1 MDGVEGEAFGRYRLL
16 EVLRSG
22 GTGTVYKA
30 HDTMMS
36 RDVAIKVLSP
46 EMAADPGR
54 RERFQR
60 EVSIAA
66 RLNDPN
72 IMPVYEAGEID
83 GRPYLVM
90 PAVADGITVQDL
102 LSRDGPLH
110 PMVAAR
116 VIVQVASALEAAHV
130 AGVVHG
136 DVKAASLVVGGA
148 FVYLTDFGATP
159 TGGDTVGAR
168 TDIYDLTAVLYECLT
183 GRPAVAAEPSVA
195 GNLAPPKPTD
205 VDPAIP
211 AAFDEV
217 IARGMAE
224 DPDDRY
230 QTARELSVAAHNAL
244 TAPTAAAAAS
254 GPAPPIEVEF
264 GRYRLFD
271 KLGQGNMGA
280 VYRAHDTVLGRDV
293 AVKLLQPEL
302 AAEPGFRERFR
313 REAYA
318 AGRLASPNIIPI
330 YETGEI
336 DGRMYLVMPIV
347 DGVDLKEMLKRD
359 GALSP
364 QKAVR
369 VVEQAAA
376 ALDAAHKAGL
386 VHRDVKPS
394 NLLMVGEDFVYLID
408 FGLVHEADAG
418 RLTLTNVAPGSPAY
432 MAPERFGAGT
442 DGTVVDARADVY
454 SLACVLYECLTGRL
468 PFSGGGVEGLA
479 AAHRTGEPPRPSSI
493 DPAIPAGFDRV
504 IARGMAKEPEARYQS
519 ARELAVAARAALTD
533 VSTHA
538 APPAPVTEAALS
550 GEDSTP
556 EIPPPPRAPLKRL
569 GGGKVLTLAAVVVV
583 VAIVGGVAL
592 LRATRQSPFHSA
604 KPKGQVVLPFTGLH
618 NPERVVVDAKG
629 DVYVTDTGNN
639 RVLKLAAGSTTQTL
653 VPIAGLDRPLDI
665 AVDDAGDLMVTEP
678 AQHRVL
684 EVTAGSTNP
693 TVLPFTDLGD
703 PTGVT
708 VGCPR
713 PRRRARRR
721 RHRLRAQPGGG
732 AARAFDRA
740 EGAAVQRPGVSL
752 GRDGGSRRRPLR
764 HRPEQRTGAETAA
777 DGDGS
782 DRAALYGRTS
792 GQRGRRHQR
801 KRVCDRRLLQSR
813 HRVSRG
819 LQHVENTAVQRNQQS
834 SGHQRRHRREC
845 LHRRH
850 GQQPRAEAPARLT
863 FDPLGEL
870 SARRSARASPLG
882 SPW

>member
-1 MDGVEGEAFGRYRLL
+1 MDEVEGEAFGRYRLL

-36 RDVAIKVLSP
+36 REVAIKVLSP
-46 EMAADPGR
+46 ESAADPGH

-90 PAVADGITVQDL
+90 PAVVDGITVQDL
-102 LSRDGPLH
+102 LRRDGPLH
-110 PMVAAR
+110 PMVAVR

-136 DVKAASLVVGGA
+136 DVKAENLVVGGA
-148 FVYLTDFGATP
+148 FVYLIDFGAAP
-159 TGGDTVGAR
+159 TGGDTVDAR
-168 TDIYDLTAVLYECLT
+168 TDIYDLTCVLYECLT
-183 GRPAVAAEPSVA
+183 GRPALA
-195 GNLAPPKPTD
+195 GNLAPPKPTEI
-205 VDPAIP
+205 DPAIP

-217 IARGMAE
+217 IVRGMAE

-244 TAPTAAAAAS
+244 TAPTADVAS
-254 GPAPPIEVEF
+254 GPAAPIEVEF

-336 DGRMYLVMPIV
+336 DRRMYLVMPIV
-347 DGVDLKEMLKRD
+347 DGVDLKEVLRRD
-359 GALSP
+359 RALSP

-394 NLLMVGEDFVYLID
+394 NLLMVGDDFVYLID

-432 MAPERFGAGT
+432 MAPERFDAGT
-442 DGTVVDARADVY
+442 DGKVVDARADVY

-504 IARGMAKEPEARYQS
+504 IARGMAKEPDDRYQS
-519 ARELAVAARAALTD
+519 AHELAVAARAALTD
-533 VSTHA
+533 FSTHA
-538 APPAPVTEAALS
+538 APPAPASDAALS
-550 GEDSTP
+550 ELVSPPETP
-556 EIPPPPRAPLKRL
+556 PAERTPLTRL
-569 GGGKVLTLAAVVVV
+569 GSGKVLTLAAVVVV
-583 VAIVGGVAL
+583 VAVVGGVAL
-592 LRATRQSPFHSA
+592 LRVTRQSPFHSA
-604 KPKGQVVLPFTGLH
+604 KPKGQVVLPFTGLE
-618 NPERVVVDAKG
+618 NPQRVAVDAKG

-708 VGCPR
+708 V
-713 PRRRARRR
+713 
-721 RHRLRAQPGGG
+721 
-732 AARAFDRA
+732 AARDPGDERAVVVTDCAHNRVVELLGHSTGQKVLPFSGLACPSAVTVDHAGALFVIDRNN
-740 EGAAVQRPGVSL
+740 ERVL
-752 GRDGGSRRRPLR
+752 KLPL
-764 HRPEQRTGAETAA
+764 TGTVPTVLPFMVGHPDNVA
-777 DGDGS
+777 GD
-782 DRAALYGRTS
+782 TS
-792 GQRGRRHQR
+792 GNVYVTDVYYN
-801 KRVCDRRLLQSR
+801 RVTEFLAASNTSKTLPFNGINNPQGISVDTAGNVYIVDTGNN
-813 HRVSRG
+813 RV
-819 LQHVENTAVQRNQQS
+819 L
-834 SGHQRRHRREC
+834 
-845 LHRRH
+845 
-850 GQQPRAEAPARLT
+850 
-863 FDPLGEL
+863 EL
-870 SARRSARASPLG
+870 PPG
-882 SPW
+882 